1 LYKPYAPHSE
11 LIGYSETGKAS
22 YYSMKYQSRRTASG
36 KRFNNLAKTAAH
48 RTLPFGTRVRVIN
61 IKNGK
66 SVTVTVTDRGPYVKG
81 RIIDLTRA
89 AFSKIGDLDRGTVK
103 VRIEV
108 IS

>member
-1 LYKPYAPHSE
+1 
-11 LIGYSETGKAS
+11 
-22 YYSMKYQSRRTASG
+22 
-36 KRFNNLAKTAAH
+36 AKTAAH